1 MTYWQRR
8 NFLKTGGGAALATA
22 LPGVVWSENVGTA
35 VQNGSRISGTTQLET
50 SGPQSDYKAIAL
62 RALDAARSAGAQYA
76 DVRITY
82 IRDRVFTTLFEREE
96 LGIGVRALVGGYWG
110 FASSSYCTLES
121 AVSTG
126 RESVAQAKVNAFGQ
140 KGPAEL
146 TPISIVTDGHWVAPV
161 RIDPFNVPIEEV
173 RDWVQGMSSSIL
185 HHVSHRYPSMGIQTG
200 WSTLNA
206 RKIDKILLSTEGT
219 YVSQTFYEMD
229 AEFKIGYG
237 GKLEP
242 VDCFSNETHGWERI
256 INAPLEACAERTVE
270 KLARDLKLPQKPVE
284 VGRYTILFDGYSIAD
299 LLGKTFGAATQIDRA
314 LGYEANAGGTSY
326 LGPDP
331 LKFLG
336 TPVAAPHV
344 TVTANRSVA
353 GGLATTHW
361 DDEGVVPHDFPLVR
375 DGHLVDYQ
383 TTREQAAWL
392 APWYKQHGTPMTSHG
407 CANTTSALNVTME
420 QTPNISLTAGSKS
433 STFDDMLANLDSGLS
448 VLQAGAKMDYQ
459 SLNGLGVPGD
469 VYEVRHGKPVAR
481 ITNAGLLFRSP
492 EFWKSIAQLG
502 GADSF
507 RWYHI
512 GTSAKGEP
520 VQRADFSIGAVPAVA
535 TDVTVIDITRKA

>member
-1 MTYWQRR
+1 MIYWQRR
-8 NFLKTGGGAALATA
+8 DFLKASGSAALATA
-22 LPGVVWSENVGTA
+22 LPSVHNYRHTSGVVDPATGK
-35 VQNGSRISGTTQLET
+35 
-50 SGPQSDYKAIAL
+50 PQTDYKAIAL

-82 IRDRVFTTLFEREE
+82 IRNRVFATLFESEE
-96 LGIGVRALVGGYWG
+96 LGIGVRAMVDGYWG
-110 FASSSYCTLES
+110 FASSSYCTLDS

-146 TPISIVTDGHWVAPV
+146 TPIPIVTDGHWVAPV

-173 RDWVQGMSSSIL
+173 RDWAQGASSSIL
-185 HHVSHRYPSMGIQTG
+185 HHISHSYPTKGIQAG
-200 WSTLNA
+200 WSTLAA
-206 RKIDKILLSTEGT
+206 RKIDKLLVSTEGT
-219 YVSQTFYEMD
+219 CISQTFYEMT
-229 AEFKIGYG
+229 AEFKVGYG
-237 GKLEP
+237 GKLEI
-242 VDCFSNETHGWERI
+242 VDCFSNETHGWERVLD
-256 INAPLEACAERTVE
+256 APLEACAMKTVG
-270 KLARDLKLPQKPVE
+270 KLVHDLELPQKPVD
-284 VGRYTILFDGYSIAD
+284 VGRYTILFDGHSIAD
-299 LLGKTFGAATQIDRA
+299 LLGNTFGAATQVDRA

-326 LGPDP
+326 LGPNP
-331 LKFLG
+331 LKLLG
-336 TPVAAPHV
+336 TPVAAPSV
-344 TVTANRSVA
+344 TITANRSVA

-361 DDEGVVPHDFPLVR
+361 DDEGVAPHDFTLVR

-392 APWYKQHGTPMTSHG
+392 ASWYKQHGTPIVSHG

-420 QTPNISLTAGSKS
+420 QTPNISLTAGSQS
-433 STFDDMLANLDSGLS
+433 STFDQMLANLDTGLA
-448 VLQAGAKMDYQ
+448 VLQAGAKMDFQ
-459 SLNGLGVPGD
+459 HLNGLDVPGD

-481 ITNAGLLFRSP
+481 ITNAGILFRSP
-492 EFWKSIAQLG
+492 EFWKSIHQLG

-520 VQRADFSIGAVPAVA
+520 VQWADFSIGAVPAVA